1 LRTLQD
7 KAKAWEDLCFMR
19 STHGRAEGQLMSHGS
34 EGSVKAIL
42 YALGANF
49 GIAVAKY
56 IAAFW
61 TGSGSMLAEAIHS
74 TADCANQMLL
84 LLGLKQ
90 ARRPA
95 SVDFPLGHH
104 RVTYFW
110 SMIVALMLFF
120 MGGAFSVYEGVER
133 LLHPHPLQHGLIA
146 MAVLGCA
153 VVLEAF
159 SLGAQCARSAKLAG
173 RQPFLAWFRETRQS
187 ELMVV
192 AGEDIAALLG
202 LTFAFV
208 AVAASVFTG
217 NPVWDALGTI
227 AIGVVLMVIA
237 IAVMIEVK
245 GLIVGES
252 ATPQLRSEIES
263 FVAAQPEVEQVLNVI
278 TLAWGDKVV
287 IAVKARMHGMESCS
301 GRQMVEAINA
311 VEARMQERFP
321 AAQWVFFEPDVR

>member
-1 LRTLQD
+1 
-7 KAKAWEDLCFMR
+7 
-19 STHGRAEGQLMSHGS
+19 MSHGN
-34 EGSVKAIL
+34 EGSVKAIF

-49 GIAVAKY
+49 GIAVSKY

-95 SVDFPLGHH
+95 SADFPLGHH

-133 LLHPHPLQHGLIA
+133 LLHPQPLQHGLIA
-146 MAVLGCA
+146 MVVLACA

-159 SLGAQCARSAKLAG
+159 SLLGAMREIRKIAG

-202 LTFAFV
+202 LVLAFV
-208 AVAASVFTG
+208 AVAASVISG
-217 NPVWDALGTI
+217 NPMWDALGTL
-227 AIGVVLMVIA
+227 AIGIVLMVIA
-237 IAVMIEVK
+237 VAVMIEVK

-252 ATPQLRSEIES
+252 ATPQLRSEIEA
-263 FVAAQPEVEQVLNVI
+263 FVAEQPEVEQLLNVI

-287 IAVKARMHGMESCS
+287 IAVKARMRDMKSSTGL
-301 GRQMVEAINA
+301 QMVEAINV
-311 VEARMQERFP
+311 VETRIQERFP

>member
-1 LRTLQD
+1 
-7 KAKAWEDLCFMR
+7 
-19 STHGRAEGQLMSHGS
+19 MSHGS
-34 EGSVKAIL
+34 EGSAHGSMRAIF

-49 GIAVAKY
+49 GIALSKFT
-56 IAAFW
+56 AAYF

-74 TADCANQMLL
+74 TADCGNQLLL

-95 SVDFPLGHH
+95 SADFPLGHH
-104 RVTYFW
+104 RATYFW

-120 MGGAFSVYEGVER
+120 MGGAFSVYEGIER
-133 LLHPHPLQHGLIA
+133 LLHPQPLQHGLIA
-146 MAVLGCA
+146 MAVLGGA

-159 SLGAQCARSAKLAG
+159 SLWGALKEIRKIAG
-173 RQPFLAWFRETRQS
+173 RQPFLVWFRETRQS

-202 LTFAFV
+202 LALAFV
-208 AVAASVFTG
+208 AVAATVITG
-217 NPVWDALGTI
+217 NPLWDALGTL
-227 AIGVVLMVIA
+227 AIGAVLMAVA

-245 GLIVGES
+245 GLLVGES
-252 ATPQLRSEIES
+252 AAPQLRAEIEA

-287 IAVKARMHGMESCS
+287 IAVKARMRGMETQT
-301 GRQMVEAINA
+301 GLQMVDAINA

-321 AAQWVFFEPDVR
+321 SAQWVFFEPDVR

>member
-1 LRTLQD
+1 MFHATD
-7 KAKAWEDLCFMR
+7 HA
-19 STHGRAEGQLMSHGS
+19 SAEGRLMSHGS
-34 EGSVKAIL
+34 EGSLRAIF

-49 GIAVAKY
+49 GIAVSKY
-56 IAAFW
+56 LAAFW

-74 TADCANQMLL
+74 TADCANQLLL

-95 SVDFPLGHH
+95 SADFPLGHH

-110 SMIVALMLFF
+110 SMIVALLLFF
-120 MGGAFSVYEGVER
+120 MGGAFSVYEGIER
-133 LLHPHPLQHGLIA
+133 LLHPQPLQHGLIA
-146 MAVLGCA
+146 MAVLAGA

-159 SLGAQCARSAKLAG
+159 SLWGALKEIRKISG
-173 RQPFLAWFRETRQS
+173 HQPFLVWFRETRQS

-202 LTFAFV
+202 LTLAFV
-208 AVAASVFTG
+208 AVAASVVTG
-217 NPVWDALGTI
+217 NPLWDALGTL
-227 AIGVVLMVIA
+227 AIGIVLMVIA

-252 ATPQLRSEIES
+252 AAPQLRSEIEA
-263 FVAAQPEVEQVLNVI
+263 FVAAQPEVELVLNVI

-287 IAVKARMHGMESCS
+287 IAVKARMSGMETQT
-301 GRQMVEAINA
+301 GLQMVDAINA